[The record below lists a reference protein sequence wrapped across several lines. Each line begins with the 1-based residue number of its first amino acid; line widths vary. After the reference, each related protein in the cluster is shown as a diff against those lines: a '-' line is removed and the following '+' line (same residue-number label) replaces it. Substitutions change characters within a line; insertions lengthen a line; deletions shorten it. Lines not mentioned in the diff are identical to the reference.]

1 MKDPDI
7 LGELKPYKAW
17 ESKKFKMVD
26 TTKRSKGLWFYGLS
40 GSGKSFASSICKE
53 FTTNAFVLD
62 GDDVRKYVST
72 DLSYSESDRK
82 VQTKRILGISKIVIE
97 NNMFPIISTVTMQ
110 SDLLS
115 ECNKLQIEVI
125 LLNRSMDQIHQVRE
139 IYKNESNVV
148 GKDIFLQK
156 FDTRILTNDGTI
168 NFNKRLRDLF
178 G

>member
-1 MKDPDI
+1 MRI
-7 LGELKPYKAW
+7 E
-17 ESKKFKMVD
+17 KFKMAD
-26 TTKRSKGLWFYGLS
+26 TTKRSKGIWFYGLS
-40 GSGKSFASSICKE
+40 GSGKSFASSICKK
-53 FTTNAFVLD
+53 FIPNAFVVD
-62 GDDVRKYVST
+62 GDDVRKYIRM

-82 VQTKRILGISKIVIE
+82 VQINRILCISKIVIE

-115 ECNKLQIEVI
+115 ECNKLKIEVI
-125 LLNRSMDQIHQVRE
+125 LLNRPMDQIHQVRE

-156 FDTRILTNDGTI
+156 LDTRILTNDGTI
-168 NFNKRLRDLF
+168 NFNKLLRDLF

>member
-1 MKDPDI
+1 MRIEK
-7 LGELKPYKAW
+7 L
-17 ESKKFKMVD
+17 KMVD
-26 TTKRSKGLWFYGLS
+26 TMKRSKGIWFYGLS
-40 GSGKSFASSICKE
+40 GSGKSFASSICKK
-53 FTTNAFVLD
+53 FIPNAFVVD
-62 GDDVRKYVST
+62 GDDVRKYISM

-82 VQTKRILGISKIVIE
+82 VQIKRILGISKIVIE

-125 LLNRSMDQIHQVRE
+125 LLDRSIDQIHQVRE
-139 IYKNESNVV
+139 IYKNKSNVV

-156 FDTRILTNDGTI
+156 FDTRILTNDGTH
-168 NFNKRLRDLF
+168 NFNKLLRDLF

>member
-1 MKDPDI
+1 MRI
-7 LGELKPYKAW
+7 E
-17 ESKKFKMVD
+17 KFKMVD

-40 GSGKSFASSICKE
+40 GSGKSFASSICKK
-53 FTTNAFVLD
+53 FIPNAFVVD
-62 GDDVRKYVST
+62 GDDVRKYISM

-82 VQTKRILGISKIVIE
+82 VQIKRILGISKIVIE